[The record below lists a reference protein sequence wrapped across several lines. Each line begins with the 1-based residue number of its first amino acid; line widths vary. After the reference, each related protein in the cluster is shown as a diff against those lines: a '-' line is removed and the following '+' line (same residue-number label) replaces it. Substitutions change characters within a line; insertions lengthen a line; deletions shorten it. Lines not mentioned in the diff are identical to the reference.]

1 MTTLKEKLSGT
12 NGRITLKEKLDPE
25 SKKDKLFNKLINNKS
40 NIINYNADTLFY
52 SKPLSNKTNILILIL
67 SILIV
72 ILIITFFFG
81 KKIWK
86 KTIKNI
92 KKIYHLLFQQN
103 KKQDIVKEYKEEEN
117 ENKQPAIEELK
128 NKINKENFD
137 GLRSKE
143 PIINNSNKFC
153 YIGEQNG
160 HRSCIS
166 INEGD
171 KCMSGDIFPSM
182 QVCMNPNLR
191 V

>member
-81 KKIWK
+81 KKI
-86 KTIKNI
+86 
-92 KKIYHLLFQQN
+92 
-103 KKQDIVKEYKEEEN
+103 
-117 ENKQPAIEELK
+117 
-128 NKINKENFD
+128 
-137 GLRSKE
+137 
-143 PIINNSNKFC
+143 
-153 YIGEQNG
+153 
-160 HRSCIS
+160 
-166 INEGD
+166 
-171 KCMSGDIFPSM
+171 
-182 QVCMNPNLR
+182 
-191 V
+191 